1 MNPMNYTCFESKFGW
16 AAVAKSDQG
25 IARVTFGAPTDA
37 AVTDRLRNGSHGKRG
52 LHPLTPNPLDPELLK
67 ASELLTKYFNGV
79 PVDFDIKL
87 DLSTGTPFQ
96 QRVWEVAL
104 QIPYGQVQSYGW
116 IAGKINK
123 PNAMRAVGGA
133 MGANPL
139 AIIVPCHRVV
149 RSDGGLGGYAG
160 GLGWKRKLLA
170 MERKTEKENEQTSLD
185 SHKK

>member
-1 MNPMNYTCFESKFGW
+1 MNAMNYICFKSSFGW
-16 AAVAKSDQG
+16 VGVAKSDRG

-52 LHPLTPNPLDPELLK
+52 LYPLTSNPLDPELS
-67 ASELLTKYFNGV
+67 AAAELLTKYFNGV

-96 QRVWEVAL
+96 RSVWETAL
-104 QIPYGQVQSYGW
+104 RIPYGQVQSYGW
-116 IAGKINK
+116 IAREIAN
-123 PNAMRAVGGA
+123 PNAVRAVGGA

-139 AIIVPCHRVV
+139 AIIVPCHRVL

-160 GLGWKRKLLA
+160 GLHWKRKLLA
-170 MERKTEKENEQTSLD
+170 MERETKAV
-185 SHKK
+185 